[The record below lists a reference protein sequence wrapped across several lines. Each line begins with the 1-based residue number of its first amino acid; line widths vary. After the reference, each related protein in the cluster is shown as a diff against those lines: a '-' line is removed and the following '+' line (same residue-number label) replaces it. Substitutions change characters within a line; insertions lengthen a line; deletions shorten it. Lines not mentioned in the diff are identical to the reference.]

1 MNTAETI
8 LIVDDDEDFLQYLR
22 SALKPLAC
30 EVLSAATGAAA
41 CRLVEHKRFCMVL
54 ADLRLPD
61 MSGLDVLAAGRK
73 TDPTTVGI
81 IVTAHGSVDSALEAL
96 REGAYDYLNKP
107 VHPEAVLAAAR
118 RGMEHYRLNKALV
131 HKTSQLEKVQRQLE
145 AKTQLIQDASHELK
159 NPLTVVYGYSSFLLR
174 QNAGDQDPVELRR
187 NLESINRNAE
197 RLSVLL
203 EELLESTRLAQHKV
217 DLARDE
223 LSAQRLAA
231 EAFENFQLEAGKRG
245 IDLRL
250 EVAEG
255 PDLPVWADNGRM
267 HQVLANLL
275 GNAMKFT
282 PEGGS
287 VTIALDRD
295 GDFARFRVT
304 DTGKGISP
312 EGLQHVF
319 DRFYQEDADRQ
330 RNKGLGLGLNICRSL
345 VELHGGRIWAESL
358 PGAGSTF
365 AFTIPLAKS
374 TQLPSTAPRAAHAA
388 QFRSPDPKGRPAQP
402 QGGLS

>member
-1 MNTAETI
+1 MSTANTETI
-8 LIVDDDEDFLQYLR
+8 LIVDDDEEFLQYLR

-30 EVLSAATGAAA
+30 EVLSASTGSAA
-41 CRLVEHKRFCMVL
+41 CRLVEHNHFCMVL

-73 TDPTTVGI
+73 ADPTTVGI

-107 VHPEAVLAAAR
+107 VHPDAVLAAAR

-131 HKTSQLEKVQRQLE
+131 QKTSQLEKVQRQLE

-174 QNAGDQDPVELRR
+174 QNACDQDPVELRR

-223 LSAQRLAA
+223 LSARRLAT

-250 EVAEG
+250 EVPEAT
-255 PDLPVWADNGRM
+255 DIAVWADNGRM
-267 HQVLANLL
+267 HQVLSNLL

-282 PEGGS
+282 PEGGG

-312 EGLQHVF
+312 EGLLHVF
-319 DRFYQEDADRQ
+319 DRFYQEDTDRQ
-330 RNKGLGLGLNICRSL
+330 RNKGLGLGLNICRAL
-345 VELHGGRIWAESL
+345 VELHGGSIRAESL

-365 AFTIPLAKS
+365 SFTIPLAES
-374 TQLPSTAPRAAHAA
+374 TQPPSTAPHSA
-388 QFRSPDPKGRPAQP
+388 QLRSPDPKGPPALP
-402 QGGLS
+402 QGGRS